1 MISITKI
8 TEIFCSIDD
17 FCKEFIPKYES
28 YLIGEKR
35 KRNKPS
41 KLILSEVMTI
51 QVLFHFSGF
60 RNFKT
65 FYNGFVCNHW
75 KNHFPDLVSYNR
87 MVELCSESMIPF
99 AIYLK
104 SRALGQCTGI
114 SFIDSTPLR
123 VCNNRRI
130 HSHKVFDGLASRGQ
144 CSIGW
149 FYGFKL
155 HLITNDLGQ
164 VVDFMLTP
172 GNVDDRKPLQIQ
184 RFIKKLW
191 GKLFGDKGYIS
202 KELFENLF
210 FNGVHLVTKL
220 RKNMKSSS
228 ITPLMDAIMLRK
240 RAICETIIDQLKNIF
255 QIKHSRHRSPKN
267 FLTNL
272 FSALIAY
279 NFNDKKP
286 SLRIQFTDTRQLYL
300 PL

>member
-87 MVELCSESMIPF
+87 MVELCSESMIPL

-255 QIKHSRHRSPKN
+255 QIEHSRHRSPKN

-286 SLRIQFTDTRQLYL
+286 SLRIQFADTRQLYL